1 MLLNVTNA
9 KAPPNRLPFWQNKV
23 SHFMTDASSLSERR
37 MNQRPWLRQTLRCSQ
52 AEAVAS
58 STTTATGDNFF
69 NAFAVYLQA
78 SILQIGWLTAFP
90 QFFGAGFQLLSVWL
104 GTRITRRRLVAGFA
118 VTQAVV
124 VAFMGLLALLHPTW
138 GMSALIILA
147 VFYHASA
154 NVIQPQW
161 RAWMGSLVP
170 RRRRGVFFASRTRL
184 TMGTSLVMFLCGGGL
199 LTMSESRGAAWVG
212 FFLLF
217 LIAASGRLV
226 SAWLLWK
233 MHDPDPH
240 PPAPQNQV
248 FLDTM
253 RQIAHSFRDK
263 TFRHYSLFVA
273 GMQGM
278 VAISGPFFA
287 VYMLSELKFTYLQY
301 TLNAVASIATQF
313 VTLRFWGV
321 VSDRFGNRLVMLV
334 TSCIIPTLPL
344 WWLVS
349 PNFYYLLWVQIL
361 SGFAWSGFSLST
373 GNYLYDI
380 RPHRTNFAT
389 YAAAQSGI
397 SATLV
402 FLGALFGGFL
412 ASHAPAIREQ
422 LPFELGS
429 AIFIVFICSSL
440 LRSLVALWFI
450 PKAAEPHFRHHPQL
464 MKIVYRVA
472 RFNTISGMVLDWLT
486 ITSRKDGDVKE
497 K

>member
-1 MLLNVTNA
+1 MADLS
-9 KAPPNRLPFWQNKV
+9 K
-23 SHFMTDASSLSERR
+23 SSESNGSERR
-37 MNQRPWLRQTLRCSQ
+37 NGQRIWLRQTLRHSQ

-58 STTTATGDNFF
+58 ATTTATGDNFF

-90 QFFGAGFQLLSVWL
+90 QFFGAVFQLLSVWL
-104 GTRITRRRLVAGFA
+104 GTRIHRRTLVAGCA
-118 VTQAVV
+118 ALQALV
-124 VAFMGLLALLHPTW
+124 VALMGVLALLHPQW
-138 GMSALIILA
+138 GMTILIVLA
-147 VFYHASA
+147 IFYHASA

-170 RRRRGVFFASRTRL
+170 RRRRGVFFAARTRL
-184 TMGTSLVMFLCGGGL
+184 TMATSLVMFLAGGGL
-199 LTMSESRGAAWVG
+199 LTLSETHEVAWLG

-217 LIAASGRLV
+217 TVAAAGRLT

-240 PPAPQNQV
+240 APAPGARV
-248 FLDTM
+248 FVDTM
-253 RQIAHSFRDK
+253 RQIAHSLRDR

-278 VAISGPFFA
+278 VAISAPFFA
-287 VYMLSELKFTYLQY
+287 VYMLTELQFSYLQY
-301 TLNAVASIATQF
+301 SLNSVASIATQF
-313 VTLRFWGV
+313 VTLRFWGKV
-321 VSDRFGNRLVMLV
+321 ADRLGNRLVMLT

-349 PNFYYLLWVQIL
+349 PNFYYLLWVQAL

-389 YAAAQSGI
+389 YAAVQSGI
-397 SATLV
+397 GATLV
-402 FLGALFGGFL
+402 FAGALFGGYL
-412 ASHAPAIREQ
+412 ASIAPAIRAQ

-429 AIFIVFICSSL
+429 AIFVVFICSST

-450 PKAAEPHFRHHPQL
+450 PKAAEPHLRHRPQL
-464 MKIVYRVA
+464 LKIIYRVA
-472 RFNTISGMVLDWLT
+472 RFNSISGMVLDWLT
-486 ITSRKDGDVKE
+486 VTNRKDGE
-497 K
+497 NQQR